1 MKSYF
6 KPKENKI
13 IYLIFFIIF
22 FLKTNSYSEEIKG
35 YAKVIDG
42 DSIIIKNKR
51 IRLFGI
57 DAPEKNQICKKN
69 GAPYKCGTRSTN
81 SLKLLINNKKL
92 ICSYKN
98 KDRYGRILGECDLL
112 ESWND
117 YNSYVASGILND
129 TMVSSGFAVAYVRYS
144 KKYLQSEKKAKTLKK
159 GIWAGEFDR
168 PEDWRRK
175 YN

>member
-1 MKSYF
+1 MKKLSLISYS
-6 KPKENKI
+6 
-13 IYLIFFIIF
+13 LIFLLNFFI
-22 FLKTNSYSEEIKG
+22 LSASEYKKIQG

-69 GAPYKCGTRSTN
+69 GAQYKCGIRSTN
-81 SLKLLINNKKL
+81 SLKFLINNKKL

-117 YNSYVASGILND
+117 NNSYIASGILND
-129 TMVSSGFAVAYVRYS
+129 IMVSSGFAVAYVRYS
-144 KKYLQSEKKAKTLKK
+144 KKYLQSEKKAKILKK

>member
-1 MKSYF
+1 MKKLS
-6 KPKENKI
+6 
-13 IYLIFFIIF
+13 LISFSLF
-22 FLKTNSYSEEIKG
+22 FLLSSFSVSSSEYKKIQG
-35 YAKVIDG
+35 YAQVIDG
-42 DSIIIKNKR
+42 DSIIINNKK

-69 GAPYKCGTRSTN
+69 GTVYKCGIRSTN
-81 SLKLLINNKKL
+81 SLKFLINNQKL
-92 ICSYKN
+92 VCSYKN

-117 YNSYVASGILND
+117 KSSYIANGILNNV
-129 TMVSSGFAVAYVRYS
+129 MVANGFAVAYVRYS
-144 KKYLQSEKKAKTLKK
+144 KKYLQSEKKAQALKK